1 MFLLYFVIIFGT
13 APLLYFLV
21 AKRQYSIQLKAILP
35 FVTLTFFSS
44 LYELIGTLTLGWNV
58 SYWFII
64 YNILSFFCVFYF
76 YYHLLQKQFSKLFL
90 LILALFFIFSIF
102 LCINFRI
109 EDFFVVCSYLDTFIT
124 FFILFFTI
132 IWFRKLI
139 NDAHIDNLLASSNF
153 YFISGLILY
162 FCGTLF
168 LFLFAN
174 HLYKVDSEMFQSY
187 WALNIILNLILRFLL
202 LVGLW
207 KAN

>member
-13 APLLYFLV
+13 TPLLYFLA
-21 AKRQYSIQLKAILP
+21 AKKQYSIKLKAIIP

-102 LCINFRI
+102 LFINFRI
-109 EDFFVVCSYLDTFIT
+109 EDFFVVCSYLDAFIT

-139 NDAHIDNLLASSNF
+139 NDAHIDNLLDSSNF

-174 HLYKVDSEMFQSY
+174 HLYKVDSEMLQSY

>member
-21 AKRQYSIQLKAILP
+21 AKRQYSIQLKAIIP

-44 LYELIGTLTLGWNV
+44 LHELIGTLTLGWNV

-139 NDAHIDNLLASSNF
+139 NDAHIDNLLDSSNF

-202 LVGLW
+202 LLGLW

>member
-35 FVTLTFFSS
+35 YVTLTFFSS

-102 LCINFRI
+102 LSINFRI

-139 NDAHIDNLLASSNF
+139 NDAHIDNLLDSSNF

-174 HLYKVDSEMFQSY
+174 HLYKIDSEMFQSY

>member
-44 LYELIGTLTLGWNV
+44 LYELIGSLTLGWNV

-102 LCINFRI
+102 LSINFRI
-109 EDFFVVCSYLDTFIT
+109 EDVFVVCSYLDAFIT

-139 NDAHIDNLLASSNF
+139 NDAHIDNLLDSSNF

>member
-139 NDAHIDNLLASSNF
+139 NDAHIDNLLDSSNF

-202 LVGLW
+202 LLGLW

>member
-21 AKRQYSIQLKAILP
+21 DKRQYSIQLKAILP
-35 FVTLTFFSS
+35 YVTLTFFSS

-102 LCINFRI
+102 LSINFRI

-139 NDAHIDNLLASSNF
+139 NDPHIDNLLDSSNF

-174 HLYKVDSEMFQSY
+174 HLYKIDSEMFQSY
-187 WALNIILNLILRFLL
+187 WALNIILNFILRFLL